1 MTTTTKRK
9 GNGRSRRNLLLDI
22 GLAFLF
28 VIAMEVYFTGVPLH
42 EWLGLLF
49 TMLFGIHIIWHW
61 QWIVGVTRTFFKKLL
76 HESRLNYV
84 LNAAL
89 LVDMLVL
96 TVTGIVISH
105 SLGFELSLS
114 SSASLSW
121 VTLHALSAELSLIL
135 IALHIALHWRWILT
149 NTRKYLF
156 PQSKKGQ
163 QRQGANSLSP
173 AAMPINRR
181 ESHE

>member
-1 MTTTTKRK
+1 MTTTKRK
-9 GNGRSRRNLLLDI
+9 GNGRSRRNLLHDI
-22 GLAFLF
+22 GLAILF
-28 VIAMEVYFTGVPLH
+28 VIGLEVYFTGVPLH

-105 SLGFELSLS
+105 SLEFELSLS
-114 SSASLSW
+114 SSASLTW
-121 VTLHALSAELSLIL
+121 LTIHALSAQLSLIL
-135 IALHIALHWRWILT
+135 IALHIALHWRWIIT

-156 PQSKKGQ
+156 PQPKKRQ
-163 QRQGANSLSP
+163 PLQGANSLSP

-181 ESHE
+181 KSHE